1 MANEDFLI
9 GANDEHGVN
18 PPTVGKRTPVVPGL
32 NRQIYE
38 NEFNRAAKNKFIE
51 ACMRQDFSVYDV
63 KPELQDI

>member
-18 PPTVGKRTPVVPGL
+18 PPTSGKRTPVVPGL

-38 NEFNRAAKNKFIE
+38 NEFNRMAKNRFSE
-51 ACMRQDFSVYDV
+51 A
-63 KPELQDI
+63 